1 MEVLIVIYCRNISKY
16 LFLLLKALRKLDRYY
31 PDAKRKYL
39 YRCITINLS
48 LSLNLYIFNF

>member
-1 MEVLIVIYCRNISKY
+1 MNGIRNISKY

-39 YRCITINLS
+39 IDVLV
-48 LSLNLYIFNF
+48 LK